1 MMKAAMCFRGVL
13 LAGLAVFGGV
23 AAAEEALPRVFCM
36 NPKLLASAKER
47 IAANDP
53 DLQPALAKLLEQAD
67 KALQA
72 GPWSV
77 MDKKRVPPSGDK
89 HDFTAT
95 SPYAGT
101 GDGLVNPAWW
111 QDYDRVP
118 LERLTQA
125 SETLAL
131 AYYLTGRSVYAERA
145 AHLLRVWF
153 LDPATRMAPD
163 LKGRVFPGRD
173 GFHEHRVSPID
184 VRFMPR
190 IVDSVGLLASSE
202 AWTDEDQQGMVEWFR
217 QFTDRVRAL
226 ADGAHRNSGHNIATW
241 YHAQIAAQALFVGD
255 EPLARE
261 MIERTKLRIEKA
273 IGPDGVFLRER
284 GRTRSMSYSCFHVY
298 PMFNLAMMGGR
309 VGIDLWRYETADG
322 RGMRVALDF
331 LARYAGPEDKAKW
344 PFREIDAVAEDWW
357 DPPRDQLPSVLYHAA
372 TVYGN
377 EHYKEL
383 AQDVLQDDWPE
394 FRVHLMAGI
403 PLRWWDTVNVRLPG
417 LDD

>member
-1 MMKAAMCFRGVL
+1 MNAAMSVRGVL
-13 LAGLAVFGGV
+13 LAGLTVLGSTAPVDD
-23 AAAEEALPRVFCM
+23 ALPRVFCM
-36 NPKLLASAKER
+36 NPELLTSAKER
-47 IAANDP
+47 IAAKDP
-53 DLQPALAKLLEQAD
+53 DLQPALTKLLEQAD

-77 MDKKRVPPSGDK
+77 MDKGKVPPSGNK

-101 GDGLVNPAWW
+101 GDGLVNPVWW

-131 AYYLTGRSVYAERA
+131 AYFFTGRPIYAQRA

-163 LKGRVFPGRD
+163 LKGRVFPGRH
-173 GFHEHRVSPID
+173 GFHEHAISPID

-190 IVDSVGLLASSE
+190 IVDTVGLLASSE
-202 AWTDEDQQGMVEWFR
+202 AWTDDDQEGMVEWFR

-226 ADGAHRNSGHNIATW
+226 ADAAHRNSGHNIATW

-255 EPLARE
+255 EALARE
-261 MIERTKLRIEKA
+261 MIERTKARMEKA
-273 IGPDGVFLRER
+273 IGPDGVFLSER
-284 GRTRSMSYSCFHVY
+284 GRTRSMSYSCFHLY
-298 PMFNLAMMGGR
+298 PLFNLAMMGER
-309 VGIDLWRYETADG
+309 VGINLWRYETADS
-322 RGMRVALDF
+322 RGMRRAIDF
-331 LARYAGPEDKAKW
+331 LARYARPKDKANW
-344 PFREIDAVAEDWW
+344 PFREIAPVEGDWW

-372 TVYGN
+372 IVYDN
-377 EHYKEL
+377 EHYREL
-383 AQDVLQDDWPE
+383 AKDVLQDDWPA
-394 FRVHLMAGI
+394 FRLHLMSGI
-403 PLRWWDTVNVRLPG
+403 PLRWWDTVNIPLPG